1 MVEVDINVKFKSDEL
16 LTIGQLADATAVS
29 TRSIRYYE
37 EQGLVVSHRTP
48 SGHRRF
54 APECV
59 ERIVLIQ
66 HLFAAGLTSATIE
79 PLLPCMLDESQRT
92 AFLMDEL
99 RRHRD
104 RLNHEIRQQLETVRV
119 LDEVITE
126 YDGNPAPP
134 GSPSP
139 GSR

>member
-1 MVEVDINVKFKSDEL
+1 MVEVDTDVKFKSGEL
-16 LTIGQLADATAVS
+16 LTIGQLAEATGVS

-37 EQGLVVSHRTP
+37 DQGLVVSQRTP

-54 APECV
+54 AEECI

-92 AFLMDEL
+92 EFLIDEL
-99 RRHRD
+99 RRHRERLD
-104 RLNHEIRQQLETVRV
+104 REIRRQQETVRI

-126 YDGNPAPP
+126 YDGT
-134 GSPSP
+134 
-139 GSR
+139 

>member
-1 MVEVDINVKFKSDEL
+1 MMRVDTDVKFKSDEL
-16 LTIGQLADATAVS
+16 LTIGQLAQATGVS

-37 EQGLVVSHRTP
+37 ERGLVVSHRLP

-54 APECV
+54 VPECV

-66 HLFAAGLTSATIE
+66 YLFAAGLTSATIE

-92 AFLMDEL
+92 DFLIGEL

-104 RLNHEIRQQLETVRV
+104 RLTREIRQQQETVRI
-119 LDEVITE
+119 LDEVIAE
-126 YDGNPAPP
+126 YDG
-134 GSPSP
+134 G
-139 GSR
+139 